1 MPRHQILAQSRSTSA
16 LRIVWSEDPDI
27 DKVVLDGI

>member
-1 MPRHQILAQSRSTSA
+1 MQSAGNLGLPRLPTVAG
-16 LRIVWSEDPDI
+16 SEDPDI